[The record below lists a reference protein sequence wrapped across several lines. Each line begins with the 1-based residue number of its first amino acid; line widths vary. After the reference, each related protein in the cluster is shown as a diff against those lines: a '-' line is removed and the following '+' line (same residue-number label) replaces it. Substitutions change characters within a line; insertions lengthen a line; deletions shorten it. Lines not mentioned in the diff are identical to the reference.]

1 MKKGKGKGAGVKKI
15 YTTELIDYKVN
26 KKPVIKKEKNIPQL
40 LKKPS
45 LSENNFLGLY
55 RQLKTYDERK
65 EELEKRNYKLVK
77 ETWSDDLKNTESSDF
92 YFNTMTIN
100 KKGQIEIWIKRKS
113 FTEIKH
119 LLIKR
124 GMIFGDNPFEEY
136 IVLGDDMK
144 TEHIFYRKNKS

>member
-1 MKKGKGKGAGVKKI
+1 MKKGKGKRAGVKKI
-15 YTTELIDYKVN
+15 YTIELIDYKVN
-26 KKPVIKKEKNIPQL
+26 KKPVIKKEKNISQL
-40 LKKPS
+40 LKNPS

-77 ETWSDDLKNTESSDF
+77 ETWSNDLKNTESSDF
-92 YFNTMTIN
+92 YYDTMTIN

-113 FTEIKH
+113 FAEIKQ

-124 GMIFGDNPFEEY
+124 GMIFGNNPYKKY
-136 IVLGDDMK
+136 IVLGDDME
-144 TEHIFYRKNKS
+144 TEHIFYKKNKS